1 MGARRR
7 VLVRA
12 VVSVPWHTQLSARA
26 IWAIPEEEEAS
37 VQLHQLPEATYHK
50 VSWTLLLP

>member
-1 MGARRR
+1 

-37 VQLHQLPEATYHK
+37 VQLHQLPEATYRK